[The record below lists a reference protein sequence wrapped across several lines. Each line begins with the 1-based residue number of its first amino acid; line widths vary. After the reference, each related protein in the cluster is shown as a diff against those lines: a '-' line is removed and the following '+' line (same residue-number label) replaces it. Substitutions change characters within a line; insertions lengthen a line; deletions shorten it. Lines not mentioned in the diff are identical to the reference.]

1 MFVQVK
7 RKTNHQTQ
15 YKLTKKKQKTKTI
28 SKFTFKIT
36 NCFQI

>member
-15 YKLTKKKQKTKTI
+15 YKLTSKKTK
-28 SKFTFKIT
+28 SKNNFKIY
-36 NCFQI
+36 I

>member
-15 YKLTKKKQKTKTI
+15 YKLTSKKNKNN
-28 SKFTFKIT
+28 FKIY
-36 NCFQI
+36 I